1 MTELCSHIDSNPE
14 NSNSTIQICRT
25 WPFGEMEG
33 GSKMSLSRRDF
44 LIRVGQAGGYGA
56 AFTMMQSL
64 GLLPVM
70 ASAAPTVQHPAG
82 SGKGTSVVILGGG
95 IAGLVSAYELGKLGY
110 TCTLLEARERIG
122 GRNWTVRNGTR
133 VEFTNGFTQ
142 NCVFGEGLYQNVGPA
157 RLPSVHRTMLGYC
170 RELAVPLEVEVNTSR
185 SAYLQASTLDGGKTV
200 QNRQVEYD
208 TRGHVSELLAKSIQ
222 RGALDQ
228 ELSHDDKEQMIEFL
242 KQYGDLSPDL
252 FYKGSS
258 RAGWKVSPGAADT
271 VGVPH
276 DPLDMRALL
285 SAHLWRELMEE
296 DEIDWQA
303 TMFQPVGGM
312 DQVPMAFKKKLGSVI
327 RQPAE
332 VIQIRQNESGVK
344 VVYRDGSTGKHET
357 VSADYCVCAL
367 PLTILKTM
375 DTDFS
380 PELKAAIDGCS
391 YDSAY
396 KIAWESRRFW
406 EQECNIYGGLSFL
419 RQPVDTVWY
428 PSDKMFSETG
438 IILGGYGIENGSEF
452 GSLPS
457 PEAKLAASRNSI
469 ELLHPGRSQ
478 ELKNPIYVSW
488 GHIPHNLGSWVSG
501 ADTGAPPGYEVWIQ
515 PQGRIYMAGD
525 HTSHIVGWQE
535 GAALSAHRAL
545 DMIAARVAKG

>member
-1 MTELCSHIDSNPE
+1 M
-14 NSNSTIQICRT
+14 
-25 WPFGEMEG
+25 G
-33 GSKMSLSRRDF
+33 LSRRDF
-44 LIRVGQAGGYGA
+44 LVRVGQAGGYSA

-70 ASAAPTVQHPAG
+70 ASAASTNDHPAG

-95 IAGLVSAYELGKLGY
+95 IAGLATAYELSKLGY
-110 TCTLLEARERIG
+110 TCTLLEARERVG
-122 GRNWTVRNGTR
+122 GRNWTVRNGTK
-133 VEFTNGFTQ
+133 VEFTDGSTQ
-142 NCVFGEGLYQNVGPA
+142 NCVFGEGLYQNFGPA

-170 RELAVPLEVEVNTSR
+170 RELGVPLEVEVNTSR
-185 SAYLQASTLDGGKTV
+185 SAYLQAKTLDGGKTV

-208 TRGHVSELLAKSIQ
+208 TRPHVAELLAKCVQ

-242 KQYGDLSPDL
+242 KLYGDLSPDL

-258 RAGWKVSPGAADT
+258 RAGWKISPGAGDV
-271 VGVPH
+271 VGVPN

-285 SAHLWRELMEE
+285 SAHLWRELTEE

-303 TMFQPVGGM
+303 TMFQPIGGM
-312 DQVPMAFKKKLGSVI
+312 DQIPMAFKKKLGSVV
-327 RQPAE
+327 RQRAE
-332 VIQIRQNESGVK
+332 VIQIRQNASGVK
-344 VVYRDGSTGKHET
+344 VVYRDLASGKHET

-380 PELKAAIDGCS
+380 PERKAAINGCS

-406 EQECNIYGGLSFL
+406 EQDANIYGGLSFL
-419 RQPVDTVWY
+419 DSTVSTVWY
-428 PSDKMFSETG
+428 PSAKMFSETG

-452 GSLPS
+452 GTLPDTES
-457 PEAKLAASRNSI
+457 KLAASRNSI
-469 ELLHPGRSQ
+469 ELLHPGRSR
-478 ELKNPIYVSW
+478 ELKNPIYISW
-488 GHIPHNLGSWVSG
+488 GHIPYNLGSWVSG
-501 ADTGAPPGYEVWIQ
+501 FETGDPP
-515 PQGRIYMAGD
+515 
-525 HTSHIVGWQE
+525 
-535 GAALSAHRAL
+535 
-545 DMIAARVAKG
+545 

>member
-1 MTELCSHIDSNPE
+1 M
-14 NSNSTIQICRT
+14 
-25 WPFGEMEG
+25 G
-33 GSKMSLSRRDF
+33 LSRRDF
-44 LIRVGQAGGYGA
+44 LMKVGQAGGYSA

-70 ASAAPTVQHPAG
+70 ASAAPTVKHPEG

-95 IAGLVSAYELGKLGY
+95 IAGLASAYELGKLGY

-133 VEFTNGFTQ
+133 VDFTDGFTQ
-142 NCVFGEGLYQNVGPA
+142 NCAFAPGLYQNVGPA
-157 RLPSVHRTMLGYC
+157 RLPSIHHTMLGYC
-170 RELAVPLEVEVNTSR
+170 RELGVPLEVEINASR
-185 SAYLQASTLDGGKTV
+185 SAYLQSATLNNGQTV

-208 TRGHVSELLAKSIQ
+208 TRGHVSELLAKCIQ
-222 RGALDQ
+222 RGGLDQ
-228 ELSHDDKEQMIEFL
+228 ELSPGDKEQMIEFL
-242 KQYGDLSPDL
+242 KTYGGLSPDL

-258 RAGWKVSPGAADT
+258 RAGWKVSPGAGDRE
-271 VGVPH
+271 GVPH

-285 SAHLWRELMEE
+285 SANLWRQLTEE

-303 TMFQPVGGM
+303 TMFQPIGGM
-312 DQVPMAFKKKLGSVI
+312 DQIPMAFKKKLGTVI
-327 RQPAE
+327 RSRAE

-344 VVYRDGSTGKHET
+344 VVYQDLASGKPET

-367 PLTILKTM
+367 PLTVLKSM

-380 PELKAAIDGCS
+380 PELKSVIKACS

-406 EQECNIYGGLSFL
+406 EQECNIYGGISFL
-419 RQPVDTVWY
+419 SQPVDTVWY
-428 PSDKMFSETG
+428 PSAALFSETG
-438 IILGGYGIENGSEF
+438 IILGGYGIENGSDF
-452 GSLPS
+452 GKLPG
-457 PEAKLAASRNSI
+457 PQAKLEASRKSI

-488 GHIPHNLGSWVSG
+488 GRIPYNLGSWVS
-501 ADTGAPPGYEVWIQ
+501 DFETGAPPGYEVWMQ
-515 PQGRIYMAGD
+515 PQGRIFMAGD

-545 DMIAARVAKG
+545 DGIAARVAKA

>member
-1 MTELCSHIDSNPE
+1 M
-14 NSNSTIQICRT
+14 
-25 WPFGEMEG
+25 
-33 GSKMSLSRRDF
+33 
-44 LIRVGQAGGYGA
+44 RVGRAGGYGA

-70 ASAAPTVQHPAG
+70 ASAAATVEHPAG

-110 TCTLLEARERIG
+110 TCTLLEARERVG
-122 GRNWTVRNGTR
+122 GRNWTVRNGTK
-133 VEFTNGFTQ
+133 VEFTDGFTQ
-142 NCVFGEGLYQNVGPA
+142 NCVFGEGLYQNFGPA

-170 RELAVPLEVEVNTSR
+170 RELGVPLEVEVNSSR
-185 SAYLQASTLDGGKTV
+185 SAYLQASTLEGGKTV

-208 TRGHVSELLAKSIQ
+208 TRGHVAELLAKCIR

-228 ELSHDDKEQMIEFL
+228 ELSHDDKEQMVEFL
-242 KQYGDLSPDL
+242 KTYGDLSPDL

-312 DQVPMAFKKKLGSVI
+312 DQIPMAFKKKLGSVI

-344 VVYRDGSTGKHET
+344 VVYRDGSTAKNET
-357 VSADYCVCAL
+357 VSADYCICAL
-367 PLTILKTM
+367 PLSILKTM

-380 PELKAAIDGCS
+380 PELKGAIAGCS

-396 KIAWESRRFW
+396 KIAWESYVNGNW
-406 EQECNIYGGLSFL
+406 EIFVMNADGSNV
-419 RQPVDTVWY
+419 RQLTDSRWEDSMPVYV
-428 PSDKMFSETG
+428 PQ
-438 IILGGYGIENGSEF
+438 
-452 GSLPS
+452 
-457 PEAKLAASRNSI
+457 SRS
-469 ELLHPGRSQ
+469 
-478 ELKNPIYVSW
+478 K
-488 GHIPHNLGSWVSG
+488 
-501 ADTGAPPGYEVWIQ
+501 
-515 PQGRIYMAGD
+515 
-525 HTSHIVGWQE
+525 
-535 GAALSAHRAL
+535 
-545 DMIAARVAKG
+545 

>member
-1 MTELCSHIDSNPE
+1 MGLT
-14 NSNSTIQICRT
+14 
-25 WPFGEMEG
+25 
-33 GSKMSLSRRDF
+33 RRDF
-44 LIRVGQAGGYGA
+44 LLKVGQAGGYSA

-64 GLLPVM
+64 GLMPLM
-70 ASAAPTVQHPAG
+70 ASEAPAVKHPEG

-133 VEFTNGFTQ
+133 VDFTDGFTQ
-142 NCVFGEGLYQNVGPA
+142 NCAFAPGLYQNVGPA
-157 RLPSVHRTMLGYC
+157 RLPSIHHTMLGYC
-170 RELAVPLEVEVNTSR
+170 RQLGVPLEVEVNTSR
-185 SAYLQASTLDGGKTV
+185 SAYLEASQLDGGKPV

-208 TRGHVSELLAKSIQ
+208 TRGHVSELLAKSIN

-242 KQYGDLSPDL
+242 KQYGDLAPDL
-252 FYKGSS
+252 FYKGSP
-258 RAGWKVSPGAADT
+258 RAGYKVNPGAGDT
-271 VGVPH
+271 PGVPH
-276 DPLDMRALL
+276 DPLDMNALL

-312 DQVPMAFKKKLGSVI
+312 DQIPMAFKRKLGSVV
-327 RQPAE
+327 RQRAE
-332 VIQIRQNESGVK
+332 VVQIRQSATGVK
-344 VVYRDGSTGKHET
+344 VVYRDLASGKNET

-367 PLTILKTM
+367 PLTVLKTM
-375 DTDFS
+375 DTNFS
-380 PELKAAIDGCS
+380 PELKAAIDGCT

-406 EQECNIYGGLSFL
+406 EQECNIYGGISFFP
-419 RQPVDTVWY
+419 QPVDTVWY
-428 PSDKMFSETG
+428 PSASLFSETG

-452 GSLPS
+452 GNLPS

-469 ELLHPGRSQ
+469 ELLHPGCSQ

-501 ADTGAPPGYEVWIQ
+501 FETGVPSGYEVSIQ
-515 PQGRIYMAGD
+515 PQGRVYLAGD

-535 GAALSAHRAL
+535 GAALSAHRAI
-545 DMIAARVAKG
+545 DMIATRVAKT

>member
-1 MTELCSHIDSNPE
+1 M
-14 NSNSTIQICRT
+14 
-25 WPFGEMEG
+25 G
-33 GSKMSLSRRDF
+33 LSRRDF
-44 LIRVGQAGGYGA
+44 LMRVGQAGGYGA

-70 ASAAPTVQHPAG
+70 ASAAPTVEYPQG

-95 IAGLVSAYELGKLGY
+95 IAGLASAYELGKLGY

-122 GRNWTVRNGTR
+122 GRNWTVRNGTK
-133 VEFTNGFTQ
+133 VDFTNGFTQ
-142 NCVFGEGLYQNVGPA
+142 NCAFGPGLYQNVGPA
-157 RLPSVHRTMLGYC
+157 RLPSIHHTMLGYC
-170 RELAVPLEVEVNTSR
+170 RELGVPLEVEVNASR
-185 SAYLQASTLDGGKTV
+185 SAYLQADKINNGQTV
-200 QNRQVEYD
+200 ENRQVEYD
-208 TRGHVSELLAKSIQ
+208 TRGHVSELLAKCIQ

-228 ELSHDDKEQMIEFL
+228 ELSQDDKERMVEFL
-242 KQYGDLSPDL
+242 KEYGDLSPDL
-252 FYKGSS
+252 FYKGSP
-258 RAGWKVSPGAADT
+258 RAGWKVSPGAGDT
-271 VGVPH
+271 VGIPH
-276 DPLDMRALL
+276 DPLDMRPLL

-312 DQVPMAFKKKLGSVI
+312 DQIPMAFKKKLGSVI
-327 RQPAE
+327 RQRAE
-332 VIQIRQNESGVK
+332 VVQIRQHASGVK
-344 VVYRDGSTGKHET
+344 VVYQELATGKHET
-357 VSADYCVCAL
+357 VSADYCICAL
-367 PLTILKTM
+367 PLTVLKTM

-380 PELKAAIDGCS
+380 PELKAVIDGCS

-406 EQECNIYGGLSFL
+406 EQECNIYGGISFL

-428 PSDKMFSETG
+428 PSASLFSQTG

-452 GSLPS
+452 GRLPG
-457 PEAKLAASRNSI
+457 PEAKLAASRHSI

-488 GHIPHNLGSWVSG
+488 GHIPYNLGSWVSG
-501 ADTGAPPGYEVWIQ
+501 YDTGAPPGYEVWIQ
-515 PQGRIYMAGD
+515 PQGRIYLAGD

-545 DMIAARVAKG
+545 NQIATRVAKT